1 MEGKTKY
8 WFCPLVLK
16 KIQMRTLL
24 FVCLCSLSFA
34 CNQAETNEGLSQ
46 PDQTEQPG
54 PSPETSSNYLSI
66 AQNELPQLMQA
77 GSRIMP
83 LISAHR
89 GGRDMAGYP
98 ENSIEAFQYIVD
110 SIPAMIECDISMS
123 SDGVLLMMHDN
134 TLDRTTN
141 GTGKVSEKTWAEM
154 ENLKLVDDYGTQ
166 TNFEIPL
173 LEEVLAWAKGKAIL
187 SLDVKRGVPFK
198 NVIDLVE
205 EMEMEDYAVIITY
218 SVNDALSVNRL
229 NEDLMISVSIRNDE
243 EWQRMKNAGLPFD
256 RMVAFTGTRLSPKGL
271 YETLHAENI
280 PTILG
285 TLGNLDKQAAAQG
298 DSLIYTRFLDMGIDI
313 LATDRPLEAGSIV
326 EKY

>member
-1 MEGKTKY
+1 
-8 WFCPLVLK
+8 
-16 KIQMRTLL
+16 MRILL
-24 FVCLCSLSFA
+24 FILILGTLNA
-34 CNQAETNEGLSQ
+34 CTQTKNPEKSQNTNAQDTSKK
-46 PDQTEQPG
+46 PG
-54 PSPETSSNYLSI
+54 PSQTSTALNYI
-66 AQNELPQLMQA
+66 QIKEGQLPALMQP
-77 GSRIMP
+77 GSRLMP

-89 GGRDMAGYP
+89 GGRNMVGYP

-110 SIPAMIECDISMS
+110 SIPTMIECDISMS
-123 SDGVLLMMHDN
+123 SDGILLMMHDN

-141 GTGKVSEKTWAEM
+141 GTGKVTEKTWAEM

-166 TNFEIPL
+166 TDFEIPL

-205 EMEMEDYAVIITY
+205 EMDMEDYAVIITY
-218 SVNDALSVNRL
+218 NVNDALAVNRM
-229 NEDLMISVSIRNDE
+229 NKDLMISVSIRNDE
-243 EWQRMKNAGLPFD
+243 EWQRMKTSGLPFD

-298 DSLIYTRFLDMGIDI
+298 DSKTYTRFLELGIDI
-313 LATDRPLEAGSIV
+313 LATDRPLEAGSIT

>member
-1 MEGKTKY
+1 
-8 WFCPLVLK
+8 
-16 KIQMRTLL
+16 MRYLFLL
-24 FVCLCSLSFA
+24 FVFVFFTT
-34 CNQAETNEGLSQ
+34 CNTSVPAEISNT
-46 PDQTEQPG
+46 DQTEQTG
-54 PSPETSSNYLSI
+54 AANPEVTTNSNYLSI
-66 AQNELPQLMQA
+66 QAGELPRLMQP
-77 GSRIMP
+77 GSRLMP

-89 GGRDMAGYP
+89 GGRNMAGYP

-123 SDGVLLMMHDN
+123 RDGVLLMMHDN

-154 ENLKLVDDYGTQ
+154 ENLKLVDDFGTQ
-166 TNFEIPL
+166 TDFEIPL

-218 SVNDALSVNRL
+218 NVNDALSVNRL
-229 NEDLMISVSIRNDE
+229 NEDLMISVSIRNEE
-243 EWQRMKNAGLPFD
+243 EWQRMKTSGLPFD

-298 DSLIYTRFLDMGIDI
+298 DSKTYTRFLDMGIDI
-313 LATDRPLEAGSIV
+313 LATDRPLEAGSITK
-326 EKY
+326 KYQ

>member
-1 MEGKTKY
+1 M
-8 WFCPLVLK
+8 LVFF
-16 KIQMRTLL
+16 T
-24 FVCLCSLSFA
+24 A
-34 CNQAETNEGLSQ
+34 CNSSVPANEPLRDK
-46 PDQTEQPG
+46 DQTEQPG
-54 PSPETSSNYLSI
+54 PSEPKQDNYLSI
-66 AQNELPQLMQA
+66 AEGELPELMQP
-77 GSRIMP
+77 GSRLMP

-89 GGRDMAGYP
+89 GGRGIAGYP
-98 ENSIEAFQYIVD
+98 ENSLEVFEYIVD

-141 GTGKVSEKTWAEM
+141 GTGKVADQTWAEM

-166 TNFEIPL
+166 TEFEIPL
-173 LEEVLAWAKGKAIL
+173 LEEVLRWAKGKAIL

-198 NVIDLVE
+198 NVVDLIE
-205 EMEMEDYAVIITY
+205 EMEMEDYVVVITY
-218 SVNDALSVNRL
+218 NVNDALAVHRF
-229 NEDLMISVSIRNDE
+229 NENLMISVSIRNEE
-243 EWQRMKNAGLPFD
+243 EWQRMKSSGLPFD
-256 RMVAFTGTRLSPKGL
+256 RMVAFTGTRLSPKSL

-298 DSLIYTRFLDMGIDI
+298 DSPTYTRFLDLGIDI
-313 LATDRPLEAGSIV
+313 LATDRPLEAGAIT

>member
-1 MEGKTKY
+1 
-8 WFCPLVLK
+8 
-16 KIQMRTLL
+16 MRVLL
-24 FVCLCSLSFA
+24 FILIFGTLNA
-34 CNQAETNEGLSQ
+34 CTQTKNPESNQDTNVQDSSEK
-46 PDQTEQPG
+46 PG
-54 PSPETSSNYLSI
+54 PSQTSSTLNYI
-66 AQNELPQLMQA
+66 QIQAGQLPELMQP
-77 GSRIMP
+77 GSRLMP

-89 GGRDMAGYP
+89 GGRNMAGYP
-98 ENSIEAFQYIVD
+98 ENSIEAFQYIAD

-123 SDGVLLMMHDN
+123 SDGILLMMHDN

-141 GTGKVSEKTWAEM
+141 GTGKVTEKTWAEM
-154 ENLKLVDDYGTQ
+154 ENLKLIDDYGTQ
-166 TNFEIPL
+166 TDFGIPL

-205 EMEMEDYAVIITY
+205 EMEMEDYTVIITY
-218 SVNDALSVNRL
+218 NVNDALAVNRM
-229 NEDLMISVSIRNDE
+229 NKDLMISVSIRNDE
-243 EWQRMKNAGLPFD
+243 EWQRMKTSGLPFD

-298 DSLIYTRFLDMGIDI
+298 DSLTYTRFLELGIDI
-313 LATDRPLEAGSIV
+313 LATDRPLEAGSV
-326 EKY
+326 TENY

>member
-1 MEGKTKY
+1 
-8 WFCPLVLK
+8 
-16 KIQMRTLL
+16 MRILL
-24 FVCLCSLSFA
+24 FVCLCCLSFA
-34 CNQAETNEGLSQ
+34 CNQANTNEGLPQS
-46 PDQTEQPG
+46 DQTEKPG
-54 PSPETSSNYLSI
+54 PTARESAHYLSI
-66 AQNELPQLMQA
+66 AENELPQLMQP
-77 GSRIMP
+77 GSRLMP

-89 GGRDMAGYP
+89 GGRNMAGYP

-134 TLDRTTN
+134 TLERTTN
-141 GTGKVSEKTWAEM
+141 GTGKVVDKTWAEM

-166 TNFEIPL
+166 TDFEIPL

-205 EMEMEDYAVIITY
+205 EMDMEDHAVIITY
-218 SVNDALSVNRL
+218 NVNDALSVNRL
-229 NEDLMISVSIRNDE
+229 NEDLMISVSIRSEE
-243 EWQRMKNAGLPFD
+243 EWQRMKTSGLPFD
-256 RMVAFTGTRLSPKGL
+256 RMVAFTGTRLSPKTL

-285 TLGNLDKQAAAQG
+285 TLGNLDQQAAAQG
-298 DSLIYTRFLDMGIDI
+298 DSKTYTRFLDLGIDI
-313 LATDRPLEAGSIV
+313 LATDRPLEAGNITK
-326 EKY
+326 KYQ